1 MTGQSFLR
9 ASLVLLLTAAHVS
22 GWAFEKNKPHH
33 FAPAPLPFAA
43 QGEVQIL
50 FAPRHDIEG
59 ALVKLIHSAH
69 HTVQVAAYGFT
80 SRPIAQALVE
90 AYKRGV
96 AVQVVL
102 DHDRTVKER
111 AAGRM
116 RIAAQLLTQGVAVR
130 TWQTTA
136 QINGIM
142 HHKFVVIDAASK
154 SAVLM
159 TGSYN
164 FTFSA
169 RSRNAENVVILRN
182 APEAARSFA
191 QEFSQLYANALP
203 LK

>member
-1 MTGQSFLR
+1 MTGQLFLR
-9 ASLVLLLTAAHVS
+9 VSVVLLLTAPHLL
-22 GWAFEKNKPHH
+22 GGAFEKNKLPS
-33 FAPAPLPFAA
+33 FDSAPLPFA
-43 QGEVQIL
+43 
-50 FAPRHDIEG
+50 PRHNIEG
-59 ALVKLIHSAH
+59 ALVKLIHSAQN
-69 HTVQVAAYGFT
+69 TVQLAAYGFT

-96 AVQVVL
+96 TVQVLL

-111 AAGRM
+111 AADRM
-116 RIAAQLLTQGVAVR
+116 KIAAQLLTQGVAVR

-136 QINGIM
+136 QIDGIM

-169 RSRNAENVVILRN
+169 RSRNAENVVIWRN
-182 APEAARSFA
+182 TPEAAKSFA

>member
-1 MTGQSFLR
+1 MTGQLFLR
-9 ASLVLLLTAAHVS
+9 VSVVLLLTAPHLL
-22 GWAFEKNKPHH
+22 GGAFEKNKLPS
-33 FAPAPLPFAA
+33 FDSAPLPFSAEG
-43 QGEVQIL
+43 QVQIL
-50 FAPRHDIEG
+50 FAPRHNIEG
-59 ALVKLIHSAH
+59 ALVKLIHSAQN
-69 HTVQVAAYGFT
+69 TVQLAAYGFT

-96 AVQVVL
+96 TVQVLL

-111 AAGRM
+111 AADRM
-116 RIAAQLLTQGVAVR
+116 KIAAQLLTQGVAVR

-136 QINGIM
+136 QIDGIM

-169 RSRNAENVVILRN
+169 RSRNAENVVIWRN
-182 APEAARSFA
+182 TPEAAKSFA